1 MNGDLVTYHR
11 ARARSLLQTLAS
23 SSRVH
28 GPRPRPSQRRTD
40 LNRYTVRRDRVR
52 ASFLLPSNK
61 KSDIVIIFIAHS
73 AVASPTSAP
82 SAPAQ
87 PPPPPPPSSSHSPAA
102 SSTAAAASPAP
113 PSPAKTAVLR
123 HLQPRSQSA
132 ASPPGRTRH
141 QASQGGCLY
150 HVRSLLGGRRSTKS
164 SILSTH
170 STGDC
175 VILQT

>member
-1 MNGDLVTYHR
+1 MNGDLVTNISCTR
-11 ARARSLLQTLAS
+11 FLQTLAS

-52 ASFLLPSNK
+52 PSFLLPSNK

-82 SAPAQ
+82 SSPAQ
-87 PPPPPPPSSSHSPAA
+87 PPPPPSSSHSPAA
-102 SSTAAAASPAP
+102 SSSAAAASPPP

-141 QASQGGCLY
+141 QASQGGGFY
-150 HVRSLLGGRRSTKS
+150 DVRFLLGGGRSTKS

-170 STGDC
+170 SMGGC
-175 VILQT
+175 VIL